1 MTVTPLAA
9 ADRSHADRRR
19 MIVAMILTYAIFAI
33 LLNSVGTLILQAQ
46 VALGASKAQVSVLD
60 GYKDLPIAL
69 VSFLVAAW
77 LPRFGYRRA
86 MMAGLALVAIGCL
99 SMRAANAFW
108 MVKVLLAVTGVAFA
122 LVKISV
128 YATIGL
134 VTDDARRH
142 ASVTSTIE
150 GWFMVGVLAGPWLFG
165 VFIQRQQVPADPVW
179 LDLYLWLAAACAA
192 AVVLLASVRLDESRA
207 RHAPEA
213 DAAPAGRAFVE
224 MLRLTLRPLVAV
236 FVVSA
241 FLYVLIEQSIGTWL
255 PTFNADLLH
264 LSTATSVQLASVFA
278 ACTALGRLLAGQALR
293 FVPWHWLLV
302 GCLLAAGGIVLIA
315 LPLADG
321 VAPPAADGWR
331 HAPAA
336 AFALPLIGLFLA
348 PVYPTINSVVLSALP
363 RHRHAAMTGLIVV
376 FSALGGTTGSFVT
389 GQLFA
394 RVGGQAAFYLT
405 LVPLAVLAAAVIGLR
420 RQAERA
426 AGTGRPD

>member
-1 MTVTPLAA
+1 MTESTLAA
-9 ADRSHADRRR
+9 ADRVHADRRR

-33 LLNSVGTLILQAQ
+33 LLNSVGTLILQSQ
-46 VALGASKAQVSVLD
+46 VALGANKAQVSVLD

-86 MMAGLALVAIGCL
+86 MMTGLALVVIACL
-99 SMRAANAFW
+99 AMRAANAFW
-108 MVKVLLAVTGVAFA
+108 MVKALLAATGVAFA

-128 YATIGL
+128 YAAIGL

-165 VFIQRQQVPADPVW
+165 VFIQRQRTPADPVW
-179 LDLYLWLAAACAA
+179 LDLYLWLAAVCAA
-192 AVVLLASVRLDESRA
+192 AIVLLASVRLDESRA
-207 RHAPEA
+207 HHAPDA
-213 DAAPAGRAFVE
+213 DAPPAGRAFVD

-278 ACTALGRLLAGQALR
+278 ACTALGRLLAGQLLR
-293 FVPWHWLLV
+293 RMPWHVLLV
-302 GCLLAAGGIVLIA
+302 ACLVAAAGIVLIA

-321 VAPPAADGWR
+321 VAPPAEDGWR

-394 RVGGQAAFYLT
+394 RVGGQTAFYLT
-405 LVPLAVLAAAVIGLR
+405 LVPLAVLAGTVVALR
-420 RQAERA
+420 RQAA
-426 AGTGRPD
+426 KAGSPA

>member
-1 MTVTPLAA
+1 MTASSVSTVDALAA
-9 ADRSHADRRR
+9 ARRR
-19 MIVAMILTYAIFAI
+19 MIAAMIATYAIFAV
-33 LLNSVGTLILQAQ
+33 LLNSVGTLILQSQ
-46 VALGASKAQVSVLD
+46 RALGADKAAVSVLD
-60 GYKDLPIAL
+60 GYKDLPIAI

-86 MMAGLALVAIGCL
+86 MMAGLALVAVACVA
-99 SMRAANAFW
+99 MRAADAFW
-108 MVKVLLAVTGVAFA
+108 MVKLMLAATGVAFA
-122 LVKISV
+122 LVKVSV

-134 VTDDARRH
+134 LTDDRRRH
-142 ASVTSTIE
+142 ASLTSTIE

-165 VFIQRQQVPADPVW
+165 LSIERQQTATDPVW
-179 LDLYLWLAAACAA
+179 LDLYPWLAGACALA
-192 AVVLLASVRLDESRA
+192 IALLASVRLDESRA
-207 RHAPEA
+207 RTD
-213 DAAPAGRAFVE
+213 DAAAGGAFVD

-278 ACTALGRLLAGQALR
+278 ACTALGRLLAGLVLR
-293 FVPWHWLLV
+293 RLPWQWLLL
-302 GCLLAAGGIVLIA
+302 GCLCAAAGIVLIA

-321 VAPPAADGWR
+321 VAPPIADGWR

-348 PVYPTINSVVLSALP
+348 PIYPTINSVVLSAQP
-363 RHRHAAMTGLIVV
+363 KHRHAAMTGLIVV

-394 RVGGQAAFYLT
+394 RVGGQTAFYLT
-405 LVPLAVLAAAVIGLR
+405 LVPLALLAVSVLGLHR
-420 RQAERA
+420 RVE
-426 AGTGRPD
+426 AGGAGH